1 MAKLRAEKKALR
13 KITNPRAKNDAGGGG
28 SGSRPGVKR
37 RKYGNKTPERLAE
50 LEAERERRRKLD
62 EEAGIVTPKRKKSQS
77 KSSDGAAIARLTKE
91 LDDSKKAMN
100 DLKAEIALIKANQ
113 SQTLTVQSGIMAR
126 LQTMDELTSSVA
138 STANSAIT
146 RLNGIDAFL
155 NLRKETMPTESS
167 AAAVS
172 AADKEIP
179 EGALPHLYMDHPM
192 AASAADSFLV
202 SSQTRSQL

>member
-1 MAKLRAEKKALR
+1 
-13 KITNPRAKNDAGGGG
+13 
-28 SGSRPGVKR
+28 
-37 RKYGNKTPERLAE
+37 
-50 LEAERERRRKLD
+50 
-62 EEAGIVTPKRKKSQS
+62 
-77 KSSDGAAIARLTKE
+77 
-91 LDDSKKAMN
+91 MN